1 MQSVHVDAY
10 MVRTMRGHYV
20 RTKNDEGF
28 GYIAFRTKAQAK
40 EWVEEHG
47 KEDSFVVKVRTA
59 ITPVDSG
66 RTERL
71 VAIRKTRPETISQT
85 HQTEFTF

>member
-20 RTKNDEGF
+20 RTKDDEGF

-40 EWVEEHG
+40 EWIEEHG

-71 VAIRKTRPETISQT
+71 VAIRKTQPKTISKA
-85 HQTEFTF
+85 HHNFFP

>member
-1 MQSVHVDAY
+1 
-10 MVRTMRGHYV
+10 MRGHYV
-20 RTKNDEGF
+20 RTKDDEGF

-40 EWVEEHG
+40 EWIEEHG

-66 RTERL
+66 RAERL
-71 VAIRKTRPETISQT
+71 VAVHKTRPKTIPQT
-85 HQTEFTF
+85 HKTEFNF

>member
-1 MQSVHVDAY
+1 
-10 MVRTMRGHYV
+10 MVRTTRGHYV
-20 RTKNDEGF
+20 RTKDDEGF

-40 EWVEEHG
+40 EWIEEHG

-71 VAIRKTRPETISQT
+71 VAIHKTQPKTIPQT
-85 HQTEFTF
+85 HQTEFNF

>member
-1 MQSVHVDAY
+1 MQTVHVDAY
-10 MVRTMRGHYV
+10 MVRTLRGHYV
-20 RTKNDEGF
+20 RTKDDEGF
-28 GYIAFRTKAQAK
+28 GYVAFRTKAQAK

-66 RTERL
+66 RAERL
-71 VAIRKTRPETISQT
+71 VAVQKTQPKTISKA
-85 HQTEFTF
+85 HHNFFP

>member
-20 RTKNDEGF
+20 RTKDDEGF

-40 EWVEEHG
+40 EWIEEHG

-66 RTERL
+66 RAERL
-71 VAIRKTRPETISQT
+71 VAVHKTRPKTIPQT
-85 HQTEFTF
+85 HKTEFNF

>member
-1 MQSVHVDAY
+1 MQTVHVDAY
-10 MVRTMRGHYV
+10 MVRTLRGHYV
-20 RTKNDEGF
+20 RTKDDEGF
-28 GYIAFRTKAQAK
+28 GYVAFRTKAQAK

-66 RTERL
+66 RAERL
-71 VAIRKTRPETISQT
+71 VAVRQARPKTISQT
-85 HQTEFTF
+85 QQTEFRF